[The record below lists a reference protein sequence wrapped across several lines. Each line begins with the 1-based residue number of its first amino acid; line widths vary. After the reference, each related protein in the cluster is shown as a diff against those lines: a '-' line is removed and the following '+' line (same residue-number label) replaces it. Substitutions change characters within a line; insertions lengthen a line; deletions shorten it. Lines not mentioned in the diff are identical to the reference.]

1 MSMSA
6 SLATAPSH
14 VKIFRR
20 MAAHCRAEADAATSP
35 AEREHMELASVQF
48 KVEADDMAFE
58 EMREALLWPL
68 NA

>member
-1 MSMSA
+1 
-6 SLATAPSH
+6 
-14 VKIFRR
+14 